1 MSAPRNVGRELAQLC
16 GPSLARCGAK
26 GCLLWRERC
35 ASSHDVEVRVSVV
48 VPVWNEEDCI
58 IRCLEA
64 LQRQTVAP
72 FEVLVVDNLSTDD
85 TVQRVLAMAPSS
97 VPIRVLRQDHR
108 QGLIPTRDHGF
119 GAAEGDVLAR
129 IDADT
134 VVQHDWV
141 ERLTAS
147 FASGAVCAVTGSVG
161 YYDVVCASVLG
172 RLDLGVRRLL
182 FALERRQPYLF
193 GSNMAIRRD
202 AWLLIADEVC
212 ADVEDRFHED
222 IDLAIHLTRRALPIR
237 FDSAVRATISARRLN
252 STASDFHDYLSR
264 FTRTFEAHE
273 TTHVPLRLVAALL
286 RVSFPLLRRAH
297 LRAVAPAQL
306 APASE
311 RLDEAA

>member
-1 MSAPRNVGRELAQLC
+1 M
-16 GPSLARCGAK
+16 
-26 GCLLWRERC
+26 
-35 ASSHDVEVRVSVV
+35 EVRVSVV

-72 FEVLVVDNLSTDD
+72 FEVIVVDNLSTDD
-85 TVQRVLAMAPSS
+85 TVQRVLAMEPSG
-97 VPIRVLRQDHR
+97 VPIRVLRQDRR

-119 GAAEGDVLAR
+119 EAAQGDVLAR

-134 VVQHDWV
+134 VVRNDWV

-147 FASGAVCAVTGSVG
+147 FASGSVCAVTGSVG
-161 YYDVVCASVLG
+161 YYDVVGASVLG

-222 IDLAIHLTRRALPIR
+222 IDLAIHLTRRALPIH
-237 FDSAVRATISARRLN
+237 FDSAVRVTISARRLN
-252 STASDFHDYLSR
+252 CTASDFHDYLLR
-264 FTRTFEAHE
+264 FSRTFEAHE

-286 RVSFPLLRRAH
+286 RVGFPLLRRAH
-297 LRAVAPAQL
+297 LRAVAPGPL
-306 APASE
+306 APAAE
-311 RLDEAA
+311 QVDV